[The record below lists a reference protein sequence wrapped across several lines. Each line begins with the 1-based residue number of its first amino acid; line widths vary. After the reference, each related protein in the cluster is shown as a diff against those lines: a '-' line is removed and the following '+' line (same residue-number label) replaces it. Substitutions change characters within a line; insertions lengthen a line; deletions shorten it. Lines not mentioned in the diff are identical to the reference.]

1 MMQGAQ
7 APPIGVFRF
16 YSKDELRRFLKSLVE
31 QYQAQS
37 QALGDELGT
46 LIRTLEQEKA
56 AAKAAPKDAKDSKG
70 KDQKDKP
77 QPSMKGQSRGWV
89 KMGTMMVNVSDP
101 NGAMAEVLFQMHED
115 VKTKLAKSTEA
126 LKSFEELNSQMIPEA
141 GQYYLQVRNGAPEK
155 IVANLSAGR
164 RELFSFSAD
173 FKLV

>member
-1 MMQGAQ
+1 MQGAQ

-31 QYQAQS
+31 EYQAKS

-77 QPSMKGQSRGWV
+77 QPNMKGQSRGWV
-89 KMGTMMVNVSDP
+89 KMGTLMVNASDP
-101 NGAMAEVLFQMHED
+101 SGAIAEVLFQMHED
-115 VKTKLAKSTEA
+115 IKTKLAKSTEA
-126 LKSFEELNSQMIPEA
+126 LKSFEELNSQTIPEA
-141 GQYYLQVRNGAPEK
+141 GQYYLQVRNGVPER
-155 IVANLSAGR
+155 IVADLQKGK
-164 RELFSFSAD
+164 RETFNFTAD
-173 FKLV
+173 FRLV